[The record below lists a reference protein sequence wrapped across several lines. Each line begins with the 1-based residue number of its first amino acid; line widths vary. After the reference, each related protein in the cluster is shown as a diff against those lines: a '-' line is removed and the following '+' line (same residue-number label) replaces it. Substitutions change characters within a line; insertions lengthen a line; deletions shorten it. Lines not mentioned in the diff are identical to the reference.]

1 MLKLNEYVH
10 KPVFLNEVLDA
21 LAIRPDGCYVDCTF
35 GRGGHSRAILQR
47 LDSRGRLLAFDKDP
61 EAIRHARNEFAGNKC
76 FTCFPGSFT
85 RLTGV
90 IGELGLLGSIDGL
103 LFDLGV
109 SSPQLDDAT
118 RGFSFL
124 KDGLLDMRMN
134 PDEGFSAADWINKA
148 SEKELNGVLR
158 SYGEERYAGRIAR
171 SIVRSRSK
179 NAVTSTR
186 QLSELIKAAV
196 PSTERDKHP
205 ATRSFQAIRIHVN
218 NELGEL
224 KTVLEQVTDVLR
236 DGGRLA
242 VISFHSGEDRIVK
255 RFIRQQSRADPFP
268 SYLPVSG
275 CEIKPRM
282 KVIGQPVKTGKEAHQ
297 ANPRSRSAVLRVA
310 EKLPQ

>member
-1 MLKLNEYVH
+1 MNEYTH

-21 LAIRPDGCYVDCTF
+21 LAIRPEGCYVDCTF

-47 LDSRGRLLAFDKDP
+47 LDSRGSLLAFDKDP
-61 EAIRHARNEFAGNKC
+61 EAVRFARNEFAGNEC
-76 FTCFPGSFT
+76 FTCCPGSFT
-85 RLTGV
+85 RLAGV
-90 IGELGLLGSIDGL
+90 IEQMGLLGSVDGL

-109 SSPQLDDAT
+109 SSPQLDDAS

-124 KDGLLDMRMN
+124 RDGLLDMRMN
-134 PDEGFSAADWINKA
+134 PGEGSSAADWVNRV
-148 SEKELNGVLR
+148 SERELSGVLR

-171 SIVRSRSK
+171 SIVRSRSE
-179 NAVTSTR
+179 NAITSTR

-196 PSTERDKHP
+196 PTTERDKHP

-218 NELGEL
+218 NELEEL
-224 KTVLEQVTDVLR
+224 KTVLEQVTRVLR
-236 DGGRLA
+236 DGGRLV

-268 SYLPVSG
+268 GYLPVSAA
-275 CEIKPRM
+275 EIKPRM
-282 KVIGQPVKTGKEAHQ
+282 RAVGRPLKAGKEANR

-310 EKLPQ
+310 EKLP